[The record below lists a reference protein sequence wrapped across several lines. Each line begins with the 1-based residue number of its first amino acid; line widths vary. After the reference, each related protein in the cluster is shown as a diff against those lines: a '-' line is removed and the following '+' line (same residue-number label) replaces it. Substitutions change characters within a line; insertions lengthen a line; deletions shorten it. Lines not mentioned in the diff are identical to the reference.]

1 MCISGSLGNGYQ
13 ELYSQGITAAFASV
27 ARPMELVTAM
37 NHAREYLFD
46 RARDVGRL
54 WLAARN
60 VKVEEKLDR
69 KE

>member
-1 MCISGSLGNGYQ
+1 
-13 ELYSQGITAAFASV
+13 
-27 ARPMELVTAM
+27 MELVTAM

-46 RARDVGRL
+46 KARDVGRL